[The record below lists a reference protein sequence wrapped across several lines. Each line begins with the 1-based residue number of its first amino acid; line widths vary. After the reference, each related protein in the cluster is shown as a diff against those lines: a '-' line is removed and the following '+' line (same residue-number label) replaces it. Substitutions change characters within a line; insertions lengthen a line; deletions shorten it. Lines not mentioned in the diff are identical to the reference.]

1 MKTLPIPQRRQQGA
15 ILIIALLF
23 LVLLTIIGV
32 SSISGVALEEKMAG
46 NLREQN
52 VAFQA
57 AESALRDAEIDLET
71 GIGGTCVPS
80 VSVAANP
87 SLSQGCLGNRDSMT
101 IGANF
106 ANDCSA
112 AFTSGVCRQP
122 AAPPGTW
129 QTEIVTVS
137 SWNWTDANKTVA
149 YGRFTGAAALTGVFR
164 QPRYVIEYLQEK
176 DDSSTAPITRY
187 FRISARGWGADQNSS
202 VTLQTVYR
210 QPMN

>member
-1 MKTLPIPQRRQQGA
+1 MKTARTPQRRQEGA
-15 ILIIALLF
+15 ILVIALLF

-32 SSISGVALEEKMAG
+32 SSISGVTLEEKMAS

-57 AESALRDAEIDLET
+57 AESALRDAEIDLES
-71 GIGGTCVPS
+71 GIGGT
-80 VSVAANP
+80 
-87 SLSQGCLGNRDSMT
+87 GNRDPMT
-101 IGANF
+101 IAANF
-106 ANDCSA
+106 ANDCTA
-112 AFTSGVCRQP
+112 VFTNGVCRQP
-122 AAPPGTW
+122 AAPAGGW

-137 SWNWTDANKTVA
+137 AWDWTSATKTVG
-149 YGRFTGAAALTGVFR
+149 YGTYTGAAALTGVFR

-176 DDSSTAPITRY
+176 DDTSTAPTTRY
-187 FRISARGWGADQNSS
+187 FRISARGWGADQNST

>member
-1 MKTLPIPQRRQQGA
+1 MKTARTPQRRQEGA
-15 ILIIALLF
+15 ILVIALLF

-32 SSISGVALEEKMAG
+32 SSISGVTLEEKMAS

-57 AESALRDAEIDLET
+57 AESALRDAEIDLEG
-71 GIGGTCVPS
+71 GIGGTGNRDPMT
-80 VSVAANP
+80 VAAN
-87 SLSQGCLGNRDSMT
+87 
-101 IGANF
+101 F
-106 ANDCSA
+106 ASDCTT
-112 AFTSGVCRQP
+112 AFTNGVCRQP

-137 SWNWTDANKTVA
+137 SWNWTDTNKTVA

-176 DDSSTAPITRY
+176 DDSSTTPITRY